1 MVFEEEI
8 FRMKVGNN
16 FLLAETVPQCFAIP
30 LYEYSGS
37 PEKHND
43 YGAETLPVGYF
54 QLNNYINSIMESFIF
69 LPQQL
74 KSQLLTL
81 QELIRPAYV
90 NVAKTEVFE
99 GRLLETPNSVYG
111 NVLQGSCTR
120 VMHIP

>member
-8 FRMKVGNN
+8 FRIKVGIN
-16 FLLAETVPQCFAIP
+16 FLLAETVPRCFAIP

-43 YGAETLPVGYF
+43 HGAEALPVGYF

-74 KSQLLTL
+74 KHN
-81 QELIRPAYV
+81 Y
-90 NVAKTEVFE
+90 
-99 GRLLETPNSVYG
+99 
-111 NVLQGSCTR
+111 
-120 VMHIP
+120 